1 MPSLNHAASHYS
13 SLLVLWVTSNTSL
26 GFQHN
31 RMGHRKSVHFVRV
44 NSLIPNVYF
53 YRTVQMKIVE
63 LRPGMRRVDIAAKV
77 TEISEPRD
85 VTTRT
90 GEQMKVATVVVN
102 DESGNVKLTLWNEQ
116 IGQVKVD
123 NTVKIENGYV
133 TSFRGEIQ
141 LNVGRYGKLTVE

>member
-1 MPSLNHAASHYS
+1 
-13 SLLVLWVTSNTSL
+13 
-26 GFQHN
+26 
-31 RMGHRKSVHFVRV
+31 
-44 NSLIPNVYF
+44 
-53 YRTVQMKIVE
+53 MKIVE

-90 GEQMKVATVVVN
+90 GEQMKVATAVVN
-102 DESGNVKLTLWNEQ
+102 DESGSVKLTLWNEQ

-123 NTVKIENGYV
+123 NMVKIENGYV